1 MTDPTAST
9 EATAESFASAVIEKS
24 REIPV
29 LVDFWANW
37 CAPCRMLMP
46 VLAALAAEY
55 SGKIQ
60 LVKVNT
66 DQEPQLAA

>member
-1 MTDPTAST
+1 MTDSTAT
-9 EATAESFASAVIEKS
+9 IDVTAKTFATAVIDKS
-24 REIPV
+24 CETPV
-29 LVDFWANW
+29 LVDFWADW

-46 VLAALAAEY
+46 VLAALATEY

-66 DQEPQLAA
+66 DK